1 MILNQKVLCF
11 FFVFFVF
18 IVVTELSCSN
28 ITQLLYSYVLLVVLP
43 AGKG

>member
-1 MILNQKVLCF
+1 MILNQKVLF
-11 FFVFFVF
+11 F

-28 ITQLLYSYVLLVVLP
+28 TTQLLYSYVLLVVLP